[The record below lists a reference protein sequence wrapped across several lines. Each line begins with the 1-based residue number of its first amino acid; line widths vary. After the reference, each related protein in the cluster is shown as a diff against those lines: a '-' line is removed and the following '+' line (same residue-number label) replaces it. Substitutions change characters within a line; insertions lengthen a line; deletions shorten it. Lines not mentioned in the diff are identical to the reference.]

1 MVPTPLTAA
10 VDMLKAL
17 GHPAR
22 LRIVALLRDGPL
34 SVCQIAAV
42 VGAVPSTVSGH
53 LLDLRR
59 AGLVAEQRHG
69 KWVYYHLDAE
79 PPAKRAVKALLSE
92 LASIPQV
99 SEDQSMA
106 AVLRGQST
114 PAACEAAAP
123 DSRHRPPGPRGSTAG
138 RAERRSLAPA
148 DGATTHH

>member
-1 MVPTPLTAA
+1 MVSTPLTSA
-10 VDMLKAL
+10 VEMLKAL

-22 LRIVALLRDGPL
+22 LRIVAVLRDGPL
-34 SVCQIAAV
+34 SVCQIGAV
-42 VGAVPSTVSGH
+42 LGAVPSTVSGH

-92 LASIPQV
+92 LASDPQV

-106 AVLRGQST
+106 AVLRAQST
-114 PAACEAAAP
+114 RAACEVAGP
-123 DSRHRPPGPRGSTAG
+123 DRPDRPLGLGGSTAG
-138 RAERRSLAPA
+138 RAGRRPRVTLHP
-148 DGATTHH
+148 GGVP